1 MIEEVRKKWAEHPE
15 LKQSHHFVYD
25 FLLRDGNPNVLVLGI
40 NPGETSEDW
49 QQFPKGQYEE
59 SRHLNFRE
67 KLPLSASSKK
77 WFTFIENALPAN
89 VGVILSELFF
99 WSSNKA
105 ADLKTRYG
113 DWQNSELIEFCTEAN
128 QYLIK
133 THKVSLVLFFGLTF
147 SKLVVRL
154 YDLKLKEV
162 IYSTTDQKKLCE
174 VYLDNEE
181 RYWVVCSHPAAHG
194 MTREKKKQISSIL
207 ISLCPTTSKASL

>member
-1 MIEEVRKKWAEHPE
+1 MVHVYRK
-15 LKQSHHFVYD
+15 
-25 FLLRDGNPNVLVLGI
+25 R
-40 NPGETSEDW
+40 T
-49 QQFPKGQYEE
+49 
-59 SRHLNFRE
+59 
-67 KLPLSASSKK
+67 SSKCWSDPK
-77 WFTFIENALPAN
+77 RI
-89 VGVILSELFF
+89 IF

-194 MTREKKKQISSIL
+194 MTREKKANQFNFNFAMPNNIKGFALRAFCKKNVQA
-207 ISLCPTTSKASL
+207 PY